1 MRAPRGTPRF
11 SNVQVPPISVSSPS
25 ETTREQRMADARR
38 ISSIFSQKLDRTAF
52 TAYFLG
58 AVAPLVALCIVVER
72 FVLPVLRDRLALF
85 GLIGAVVSI
94 AVLSLASFLTL
105 RATTRRSI
113 ATMDRDN
120 QRLGSLL
127 QVSGSLARA
136 EHAEMAALSACV
148 CALEMTGAR
157 AAWVI
162 LRGEPGQPL
171 HVLDAAGRDAA
182 KLRETLGDRIDELAK
197 LVMSQGRP
205 GVQGALEAPGA
216 QGGIVFSAAA
226 APIPG
231 EGAPLGAL
239 VAVHC
244 DPPVPFEAAELQALA
259 TLGGLASVALHN
271 AELKDTQRNFFTH
284 VTDILVHA
292 LDAHLN
298 YHSGHGERVAQYANR
313 LGRELDLPEPRL
325 QRLHFA
331 SLLHDIGMLKLDR
344 NQQMNPRSCSRHT
357 VLGFRMLDRIRL
369 WKDIAPVVHHHHE
382 WWDGS
387 GYPEGLSGDAIPLEA
402 RIVAVAD
409 AVDSI
414 TSATSYK
421 AARTMEDAIHEVR
434 AGAGTQFDPSVVS
447 AFDRLVASGAMDIPR
462 SG

>member
-1 MRAPRGTPRF
+1 
-11 SNVQVPPISVSSPS
+11 
-25 ETTREQRMADARR
+25 MADARR
-38 ISSIFSQKLDRTAF
+38 ISSIFSEKLDRTAF

-58 AVAPLVALCIVVER
+58 AIVPLAALGVVVER
-72 FVLPVLRDRLALF
+72 FVLPRLHDRLALF

-105 RATTRRSI
+105 RTSTRRSI

-120 QRLGSLL
+120 RRLGSLL

-148 CALEMTGAR
+148 CAVDMTGAR

-171 HVLDAAGRDAA
+171 HVLDSAGRDAA
-182 KLRETLGDRIDELAK
+182 KLREALGERIEELAK
-197 LVMSQGRP
+197 LVMSQGKP
-205 GVQGALEAPGA
+205 GVQGTTEVPTAEGS
-216 QGGIVFSAAA
+216 IVFSAAA

-244 DPPVPFEAAELQALA
+244 DPAASFEAAEVQALT

-292 LDAHLN
+292 LDAHLD

-313 LGRELDLPEPRL
+313 LGRELGLPEARL

-344 NQQMNPRSCSRHT
+344 NQQMNPRSCARHT

-369 WKDIAPVVHHHHE
+369 WKDIAPVVHYHHE

-387 GYPEGLSGDAIPLEA
+387 GYPEGLSGDAIPFEA

-409 AVDSI
+409 ALDSI
-414 TSATSYK
+414 TSETSYK
-421 AARTMEDAIHEVR
+421 AARSMEEAVHEIR
-434 AGAGTQFDPSVVS
+434 AGAGTQFDPELVS
-447 AFDRLVASGAMDIPR
+447 AFDRLVASGAMDVAR

>member
-1 MRAPRGTPRF
+1 
-11 SNVQVPPISVSSPS
+11 
-25 ETTREQRMADARR
+25 MADARR
-38 ISSIFSQKLDRTAF
+38 ISSIFSEKLDRSAF

-58 AVAPLVALCIVVER
+58 AVAPLVALAVVVER
-72 FVLPVLRDRLALF
+72 FVLPRLHDRLALVS
-85 GLIGAVVSI
+85 LVGAVVSI

-105 RATTRRSI
+105 RATTRRSL
-113 ATMDRDN
+113 ATMARDN

-127 QVSGSLARA
+127 QVSGSLSRA
-136 EHAEMAALSACV
+136 EHAEMAGLSACV
-148 CALEMTGAR
+148 CAVDLTGAR

-162 LRGEPGQPL
+162 LRGEPGQPP
-171 HVLDAAGRDAA
+171 HVQGAAGRDAE
-182 KLRETLGDRIDELAK
+182 KLHQSLRERIDELAN

-205 GVQGALEAPGA
+205 GVQGALEVPTAEGS
-216 QGGIVFSAAA
+216 IVFSAAA
-226 APIPG
+226 APVPG
-231 EGAPLGAL
+231 EAAPLGAL
-239 VAVHC
+239 VAVRC
-244 DPPVPFEAAELQALA
+244 DPAVSFGTEELQALA
-259 TLGGLASVALHN
+259 TLGGLAAVALHN

-313 LGRELDLPEPRL
+313 LGRELGLEEHRL

-344 NQQMNPRSCSRHT
+344 NQQMNPRSCARHT

-387 GYPEGLSGDAIPLEA
+387 GYPEGLSGEAIPLEA
-402 RIVAVAD
+402 RIVALAD
-409 AVDSI
+409 ALDSI
-414 TSATSYK
+414 TSETSYK
-421 AARTMEDAIHEVR
+421 PARPMDEAIHELR
-434 AGAGTQFDPSVVS
+434 SGAGTQFDPTVVS
-447 AFDRLVASGAMDIPR
+447 AFERLVAAGGMDAAR

>member
-1 MRAPRGTPRF
+1 
-11 SNVQVPPISVSSPS
+11 
-25 ETTREQRMADARR
+25 MADAQRT
-38 ISSIFSQKLDRTAF
+38 SSIFSQKLDRAAF

-58 AVAPLVALCIVVER
+58 AVAPLVALVVVVER
-72 FVLPVLRDRLALF
+72 YVVPGLHDRLALF
-85 GLIGAVVSI
+85 GLFGAVGSI

-105 RATTRRSI
+105 RATTRRSL

-136 EHAEMAALSACV
+136 EHAGMAALSACV
-148 CALEMTGAR
+148 CAVEMVGAR

-162 LRGEPGQPL
+162 LRGEPGQPP
-171 HVLDAAGRDAA
+171 HVLGSAGRDAEKLQQA
-182 KLRETLGDRIDELAK
+182 LRERLDELAN
-197 LVMSQGRP
+197 LVMSEGRP
-205 GVQGALEAPGA
+205 GVQGAVEAPSEEGA
-216 QGGIVFSAAA
+216 IRFCAAA
-226 APIPG
+226 APLPG
-231 EGAPLGAL
+231 EEAALGAL
-239 VAVHC
+239 VAVRC
-244 DPPVPFEAAELQALA
+244 DPAAPFGADEQEALA
-259 TLGGLASVALHN
+259 TLGGLAAVALHN

-298 YHSGHGERVAQYANR
+298 YNSGHGERVAQYANR
-313 LGRELDLPEPRL
+313 LGRELGLAEHRL

-344 NQQMNPRSCSRHT
+344 NQQMNPRSCARHT

-409 AVDSI
+409 ALDSI
-414 TSATSYK
+414 TSETSYK
-421 AARTMEDAIHEVR
+421 PARPMEEAIHEIR
-434 AGAGTQFDPSVVS
+434 AGAGTQFDPDVVS
-447 AFDRLVASGAMDIPR
+447 AFERLVAAGAMDAAR

>member
-1 MRAPRGTPRF
+1 
-11 SNVQVPPISVSSPS
+11 
-25 ETTREQRMADARR
+25 
-38 ISSIFSQKLDRTAF
+38 
-52 TAYFLG
+52 
-58 AVAPLVALCIVVER
+58 
-72 FVLPVLRDRLALF
+72 
-85 GLIGAVVSI
+85 
-94 AVLSLASFLTL
+94 
-105 RATTRRSI
+105 
-113 ATMDRDN
+113 MDRDN
-120 QRLGSLL
+120 RRLGSLL

-148 CALEMTGAR
+148 CAVDLTGAR

-182 KLRETLGDRIDELAK
+182 KLREALWERIEELAK
-197 LVMSQGRP
+197 LVMSEGKP
-205 GVQGALEAPGA
+205 GVQGATEGA
-216 QGGIVFSAAA
+216 TAEGSIVFSAAA

-244 DPPVPFEAAELQALA
+244 DPAASFEAAEVQALA

-313 LGRELDLPEPRL
+313 LGRELGLPEARL

-344 NQQMNPRSCSRHT
+344 NQQMNPRSCARHT

-369 WKDIAPVVHHHHE
+369 WKDIAPVVHYHHE

-387 GYPEGLSGDAIPLEA
+387 GYPDGLSGDAIPLEA
-402 RIVAVAD
+402 RIVALAD
-409 AVDSI
+409 ALDSI

-421 AARTMEDAIHEVR
+421 AARSMEEAIHEIR
-434 AGAGTQFDPSVVS
+434 AGAGTQFDPELVS
-447 AFDRLVASGAMDIPR
+447 AFDRLVASGAMDVAR
-462 SG
+462 

>member
-1 MRAPRGTPRF
+1 
-11 SNVQVPPISVSSPS
+11 
-25 ETTREQRMADARR
+25 MADARR
-38 ISSIFSQKLDRTAF
+38 LSSIFSQKLDRSAF

-58 AVAPLVALCIVVER
+58 AVVPLVALAVVVER
-72 FVLPVLRDRLALF
+72 FVLPRLHDRLALL
-85 GLIGAVVSI
+85 GLSGAVVSI

-148 CALEMTGAR
+148 CAVDLTGAR

-162 LRGEPGQPL
+162 LRGDPGQPL
-171 HVLDAAGRDAA
+171 QVLDAAGRDAA
-182 KLRETLGDRIDELAK
+182 KLRDALHEHIDELAK

-205 GVQGALEAPGA
+205 GVQGAVEVPSAEGSLA
-216 QGGIVFSAAA
+216 FSAAA

-244 DPPVPFEAAELQALA
+244 DPEASFEAAELQALA

-313 LGRELDLPEPRL
+313 LGRELGLPEPRL

-344 NQQMNPRSCSRHT
+344 DQQMNPRTCARHT

-402 RIVAVAD
+402 RIVALAD
-409 AVDSI
+409 AFDSI

-421 AARTMEDAIHEVR
+421 SARSIDEAIHEIR
-434 AGAGTQFDPSVVS
+434 AGAGTQFDPGVVS
-447 AFDRLVASGAMDIPR
+447 AFDRLVAAGAMDIAH